1 MRPTGVSGAASP
13 PRMNA
18 RSSPAPLLRPA
29 AQLAWRVA
37 LGVLLVSILLL
48 ALLPTPPR
56 GMDTGW
62 DKLNH
67 LLAFAA
73 LALCVCMSHASSWR
87 RRWPWLIGL
96 LGYGAAIEVLQLFT
110 PNRQGEWGDLLAD
123 ALGIVL
129 GTLLGMAVL
138 RWVARTPADSR
149 SIT

>member
-1 MRPTGVSGAASP
+1 MRPRGVSCATASP
-13 PRMNA
+13 RVNA
-18 RSSPAPLLRPA
+18 LSSPAPLLRPA
-29 AQLAWRVA
+29 TQLAWRVA
-37 LGVLLVSILLL
+37 LGVLLVSILVL
-48 ALLPTPPR
+48 ALLPKPPQ

-67 LLAFAA
+67 VLAFSA

-110 PNRQGEWGDLLAD
+110 PGRQGEWGDLLAD

-138 RWVARTPADSR
+138 RVVARAHAGLHSTP
-149 SIT
+149 